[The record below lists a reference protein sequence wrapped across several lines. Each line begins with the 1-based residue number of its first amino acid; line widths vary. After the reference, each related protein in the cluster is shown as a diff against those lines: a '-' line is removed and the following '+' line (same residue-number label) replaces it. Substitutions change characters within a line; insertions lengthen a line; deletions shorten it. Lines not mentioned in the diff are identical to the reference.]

1 MKKSIKTVLIYL
13 LIILLIVVVSGCA
26 AQTPE
31 PTPIPPTSTE
41 VPPTKTPLPTDTPVP
56 PTPTATETPTI
67 TASSTSTSSP
77 SPTIT
82 LTHTPTY
89 TLTPPPSSGGTG
101 GGSVEDPIRIYFVQP
116 PVGGAEGCGEVAIGV
131 GIGQSRSNE
140 ISKDAEIAL
149 ANLFSYKSE
158 YVFGLYNPLFRSN
171 IKVSSVDFSRS
182 SGHITV
188 NLRGTYKKP
197 QDDCDNLR
205 VKAQVWSTAKQFRG
219 VKTTNIYLN
228 GIPFGDRVSN
238 DK

>member
-1 MKKSIKTVLIYL
+1 MNLSIKTFLISLTIAL
-13 LIILLIVVVSGCA
+13 LITIASGCA
-26 AQTPE
+26 SQTPE
-31 PTPIPPTSTE
+31 PTPIPPTATD
-41 VPPTKTPLPTDTPVP
+41 VQLTDIPVPTDTPIP
-56 PTPTATETPTI
+56 PTPTATATATL
-67 TASSTSTSSP
+67 TASPTSTSSP
-77 SPTIT
+77 SPTNT
-82 LTHTPTY
+82 MTHTPTN
-89 TLTPPPSSGGTG
+89 TPTSPPSSGGTG

-116 PVGGAEGCGEVAIGV
+116 PVGGAEDCGAVAIGV
-131 GIGQSRSNE
+131 GIGKSRSND

-149 ANLFSYKSE
+149 AELFNHKSE

-171 IKVSSVDFSRS
+171 IKVSDVDFNRS
-182 SGHITV
+182 SGLITV

-219 VKTTNIYLN
+219 VKVTNIYLN

>member
-1 MKKSIKTVLIYL
+1 MKITKKTVLISLL
-13 LIILLIVVVSGCA
+13 LILLLAVVSGCA
-26 AQTPE
+26 TKTPE
-31 PTPIPPTSTE
+31 PTPIPPT
-41 VPPTKTPLPTDTPVP
+41 PTDVTPTITPQPTDTPVP

-77 SPTIT
+77 LPTNT

-89 TLTPPPSSGGTG
+89 TSTSPPSSGDTG
-101 GGSVEDPIRIYFVQP
+101 GGSVEDPIKIYFVQP
-116 PVGGAEGCGEVAIGV
+116 PVGGAEDCGAVAIGV

-149 ANLFSYKSE
+149 AQLFSYKSE

-171 IKVSSVDFSRS
+171 IKVSDVDFNRS
-182 SGHITV
+182 SGLITV
-188 NLRGTYKKP
+188 NLKGTYKKP

-219 VKTTNIYLN
+219 VKVTNIYLN
-228 GIPFGDRVSN
+228 GKPFGDRVSN